1 MRTIGST
8 NPSVRDFLA
17 THPVFTKAEFA
28 AYLGAGRTRTRDA
41 QLQYYARQGRIARV
55 RRGLYS
61 TVLPRDAGTSASPDP
76 YLVASKMAEDAVLAY
91 HTALAFYGRAHSHRS
106 ILTYL
111 TVRASRSLHFRGLT
125 FRGIKFPKILRSEK
139 DRFFGVRSEDR
150 QGLGVRVTGLER
162 TLVDILD
169 RPDLS
174 GGWEEIWRSLESIEY
189 FNLDSVIEYALSL
202 KNATTIA
209 KVGFYLEQHR
219 DALMVEERHLSR
231 LRAHRPR
238 GRHYLAGDRAGE
250 GRLVSGWNL
259 IVPSAILERSWQ
271 EVR

>member
-1 MRTIGST
+1 MRDSQST
-8 NPSVRDFLA
+8 TPSIQQFLA
-17 THPVFTKAEFA
+17 SHPIFTKSEFVA
-28 AYLGAGRTRTRDA
+28 FLGGGRTRTRDA
-41 QLQYYARQGRIARV
+41 QLDYYSRTGRILRV
-55 RRGLYS
+55 RRGLYCTLSPGQS
-61 TVLPRDAGTSASPDP
+61 TSSVAPDP
-76 YLVASKMAEDAVLAY
+76 YLVSSKLAEDAVLAY
-91 HTALAFYGRAHSHRS
+91 HTALAFYGRAYSHRS
-106 ILTYL
+106 VLTYL
-111 TVRASRSLHFRGLT
+111 TGRASRSLSFRGLT
-125 FRGIKFPKILRSEK
+125 FRGIKFPRILRSEK
-139 DRFFGVRSEDR
+139 DRFFGVRTEDR

-162 TLVDILD
+162 TLVDVLD

-189 FNLDSVIEYALSL
+189 FNLDGVIEYALSL

-231 LRAHRPR
+231 LRTHRPR
-238 GRHYLAGDRAGE
+238 GRHYLTGGRAGE
-250 GRLVSGWNL
+250 GRLVSGWSL